1 MATKK
6 YWIDKYY
13 DSIQSA
19 AEHNR
24 AFYLDWFL
32 SLPTKDK
39 KIMLE
44 KYKKP
49 SALLHFRNEDLP
61 IDNFIPEC
69 SDENLCN
76 FMHS

>member
-1 MATKK
+1 MATRK

-13 DSIQSA
+13 NNIQSA
-19 AEHNR
+19 GEHNK
-24 AFYLDWFL
+24 AFSLEWFL
-32 SLPTKDK
+32 SLPIRNR

-44 KYKKP
+44 EYKKP
-49 SALLHFRNEDLP
+49 SALLHFRNKDLP
-61 IDNFIPEC
+61 IDSFIPEC

>member
-1 MATKK
+1 MATRK

-13 DSIQSA
+13 NSIQSA
-19 AEHNR
+19 GEHNR
-24 AFYLDWFL
+24 AFYLEWFL
-32 SLPTKDK
+32 SLPIKDK

-49 SALLHFRNEDLP
+49 SALSHFRNQDLSV
-61 IDNFIPEC
+61 DDFIPEC